1 MSQGV
6 GYKPMQPKRQ
16 SVNMNMG
23 GHEFAAYKENTY
35 AGDPSK
41 AHVPTNSGPAGHMT
55 QSMPSVAKAVK

>member
-1 MSQGV
+1 
-6 GYKPMQPKRQ
+6 MQPTRQ